1 MKLKDKISLVT
12 GGGRGIGKAIAIAL
26 AEEGSTV
33 VVNDI
38 DEKAAQE
45 VSRKIIANG
54 GKSIAIKA
62 DVSKRKDVKNM
73 MKRIIREFK
82 RIDILINNAG
92 IQKETPFISITEE
105 EWDNIIGTNLKG
117 AFLCSQFAAKEMI
130 KQGGGKIINISSI
143 HESFP
148 RKNIAHYASSKGG
161 LAMLTKVM
169 ALELAE
175 YKISVVAI
183 APGVVATSMNEEL
196 LRSPQKMREMISR
209 IPLRRIA
216 KPEDIARVV
225 VYVASEEANY
235 ITGTT
240 IYVDGGFSLIGHDKP

>member
-1 MKLKDKISLVT
+1 MLRRS
-12 GGGRGIGKAIAIAL
+12 KAE
-26 AEEGSTV
+26 AEIPTASMA
-33 VVNDI
+33 DI
-38 DEKAAQE
+38 
-45 VSRKIIANG
+45 
-54 GKSIAIKA
+54 
-62 DVSKRKDVKNM
+62 
-73 MKRIIREFK
+73 
-82 RIDILINNAG
+82 
-92 IQKETPFISITEE
+92 
-105 EWDNIIGTNLKG
+105 
-117 AFLCSQFAAKEMI
+117 AFLLIIFFLVSTTMNMDKGLGLTLPAAGEAKEV
-130 KQGGGKIINISSI
+130 
-143 HESFP
+143 P